1 MFTPFFCHWKL
12 SGAVPAATTANVAV
26 CPAVT
31 VWFAGGV
38 VIVGATGAGFTV
50 SAAAALV
57 TVPTVFVTTTRNVD
71 PLSEVAVAGVV

>member
-1 MFTPFFCHWKL
+1 
-12 SGAVPAATTANVAV
+12 VNVAV

-38 VIVGATGAGFTV
+38 VIVGATAAGFTV

-57 TVPTVFVTTTRNVD
+57 TVPAVFVTTTSNVN
-71 PLSEVAVAGVV
+71 PLSAVVVTGVV